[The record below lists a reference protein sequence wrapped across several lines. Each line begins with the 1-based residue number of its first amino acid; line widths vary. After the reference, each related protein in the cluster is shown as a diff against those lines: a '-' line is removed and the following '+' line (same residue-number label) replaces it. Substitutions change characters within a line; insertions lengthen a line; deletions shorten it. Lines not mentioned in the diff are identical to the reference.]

1 MNKSDNIQDYV
12 ESIKNYENDLV
23 KIENFIE
30 GVRTLP
36 GFYIGATGNI
46 GWLAC
51 IREIFQNA
59 IDEMKRPYSPC
70 HYIKIVFD
78 ERNQQAIIEDTG
90 RGIPLG
96 KIIEIYTSERMS
108 SNYHKKAGDSYTSGT
123 HGVGSGVALALS
135 KYFSVSSYVLGK
147 AHQVQFDSGIPRND
161 IEEKIPC
168 PEGRQGTTVIMTPDL
183 DIMGNVNLTCK
194 EVFDMV
200 FKIFTLI
207 NIGDRIDF
215 IGIDSKGN
223 KCIEEEMINKDG
235 IVTDLIVKTQSPLI
249 PPIQFQDDNGTMMCE
264 IAFTYD
270 ASDLSGEE
278 DITSFGNF
286 TNTTDGTHV
295 QGFLSGICIYF
306 KNYMNKIYLGEKSK
320 ITITNIDVRTGLKA
334 VVNAAHINPIFKG
347 QFKGVLS
354 NDDIEPYIRNFTIKS
369 LENWAKL
376 RPGDLQ
382 KIAKFLKDVAELRM
396 KSDTDKVKL
405 SSKYETNVLT
415 GRPKGFV
422 PASGKKELE
431 LVIVEGKSALGST
444 KNSRDYLRQAI
455 FPIRGKL
462 PNAYTTSKTKFLSN
476 QEVAA
481 IISLVGGG
489 YGKNFDITKVRW
501 EKIILLAD
509 ADPDKLLS
517 GYTEMYRKQHS

>member
-1 MNKSDNIQDYV
+1 MANMPKQVDMKDYEENIR
-12 ESIKNYENDLV
+12 NYENTLV
-23 KIENFIE
+23 KIDNFIE

-59 IDEMKRPYSPC
+59 IDEMKREYSPC
-70 HYIKIVFD
+70 HYVKVQFD
-78 ERNQQAIIEDTG
+78 ERTQQAIIDDTG

-135 KYFSVSSYVLGK
+135 KYFEVNSYVLGK
-147 AHQVQFDSGIPRND
+147 ARQVQFDSGVPRS
-161 IEEKIPC
+161 EKETKIPC
-168 PEGRQGTTVIMTPDL
+168 PKDRQGTTVIMTPDP
-183 DIMGNVNLTCK
+183 DIMGVVNLTCK

-215 IGIDSKGN
+215 IGTDKKGRV
-223 KCIEEEMINKDG
+223 CIEEELVNKDG
-235 IVTDLIVKTQSPLI
+235 IITDLIVKTQAPLVQ
-249 PPIQFQDDNGTMMCE
+249 PISFKDDNGTMMCE

-286 TNTTDGTHV
+286 THTTDGTHV
-295 QGFLSGICIYF
+295 QGFLSGVCIYF

-320 ITITNIDVRTGLKA
+320 ITITNVDVRTGLKA
-334 VVNAAHINPIFKG
+334 VINAAHINPVFKG

-354 NDDIEPYIRNFTIKS
+354 NDDMEPYIRNFTIKS
-369 LENWAKL
+369 LEAWAKVH
-376 RPGDLQ
+376 PGDLQ
-382 KIAKFLKDVAELRM
+382 KIAKFLKDVADLRM
-396 KSDTDKVKL
+396 KSDTEKVKL
-405 SSKYETNVLT
+405 SSRYESNILT
-415 GRPKGFV
+415 GRPRGFI
-422 PASGKKELE
+422 PPSGKKNLE
-431 LVIVEGKSALGST
+431 LIIVEGKSALGST
-444 KNSRDYLRQAI
+444 KNSRDYQTQGI

-462 PNAYTTSKTKFLSN
+462 PNAYTTSRSKFLAN
-476 QEVAA
+476 VEVAA

-489 YGKNFDITKVRW
+489 YGKNFDINKVKW

-509 ADPDKLLS
+509 ADPDKTSVRLYS
-517 GYTEMYRKQHS
+517 NV